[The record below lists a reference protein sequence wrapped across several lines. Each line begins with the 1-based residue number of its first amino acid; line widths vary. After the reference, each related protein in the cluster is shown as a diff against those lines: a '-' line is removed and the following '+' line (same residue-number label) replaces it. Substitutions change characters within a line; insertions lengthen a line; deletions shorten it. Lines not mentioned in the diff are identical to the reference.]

1 MAKLGFVVPETST
14 QTTETFHALRR
25 TSEGL
30 LYYTKINKNEN
41 VSIDLDGGNPTDKN
55 GNTQLPT
62 NENYVE
68 DIIKLQAGATE
79 IFAGNGSTT
88 TFTLTV
94 PVLDSSRLAVFID
107 GVLQQLDVT
116 YSYATPIVSFKVVPK
131 SGAQVAIGKI
141 DKTLKSNTSDFYYQ
155 YVFEDGE
162 ATYFI
167 DDNAYFVKRENLNKV
182 LTPLASDDF
191 NTFESTA
198 TVNATTYSV

>member
-141 DKTLKSNTSDFYYQ
+141 DKALKSNTSDFYYQ
-155 YVFEDGE
+155 YIFEDGE